1 MNERRTL
8 IAQKANQ
15 RCRCAILAPGNGRPF
30 SRRNRMATA
39 AQRRSDRVSLILLLE
54 ASGTDINGQEFADPA
69 RTMQINRTGAVILLD
84 RDLRPDQHINI
95 KRKAASE
102 THRQSKVRV
111 VGQFGRQKEGYV
123 YGIEILQPEND
134 VWGIEFPPIA
144 ESEEAVARMLLECT
158 YCRGREVVYLNE
170 LELRGFE
177 TTRGIARHCK
187 TCGVPS
193 IWTQA
198 PHEDEKKLASRAAR
212 GRRGQV
218 ATGEIPAGGEQRE
231 RQRLRMKTRL
241 TACIRQTNEDD
252 ELAVCEDISPVGMC
266 FRSKRRYNAETAI
279 SVAVPYSPE
288 AANIFLPAR
297 VIYCEEMP
305 KAGLFRH
312 GVEYRRPGLLEG

>member
-1 MNERRTL
+1 
-8 IAQKANQ
+8 
-15 RCRCAILAPGNGRPF
+15 
-30 SRRNRMATA
+30 MATA

-187 TCGVPS
+187 ACGVPS

-212 GRRGQV
+212 GRRGQ
-218 ATGEIPAGGEQRE
+218 AAPGEIPAGGEQRE

-241 TACIRQTNEDD
+241 TACIRQANEDD

-288 AANIFLPAR
+288 AANIFLPVR

-312 GVEYRRPGLLEG
+312 GVEYRRPGLLQG